1 MSLLNLISSA
11 KNRKAQGRK
20 FLSPTGGACVHWQV
34 DKDGDCRITIRD
46 EHKAIHFSDWVLPDT
61 KDITE
66 FDKKMGVLAD
76 EIAAFRKALK
86 AKK

>member
-1 MSLLNLISSA
+1 MSILNLIGSA

-20 FLSPTGGACVHWQV
+20 FLSPTGGASVHWHV

-46 EHKAIHFSDWVLPDT
+46 EHKGIHFADWVSEAKDT
-61 KDITE
+61 AVL
-66 FDKKMGVLAD
+66 DKKMGVLAD